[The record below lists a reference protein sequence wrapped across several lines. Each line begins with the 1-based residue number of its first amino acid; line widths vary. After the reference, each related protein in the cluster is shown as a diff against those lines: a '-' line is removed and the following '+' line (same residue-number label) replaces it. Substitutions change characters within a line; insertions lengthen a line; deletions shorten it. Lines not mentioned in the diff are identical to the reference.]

1 MQTDPLADLCSALQ
15 NAKRASKP
23 EVVLPYSRIKE
34 AVARVLVEEGYL
46 EKFEVVSVRE
56 GVRQLRLLLREVALF
71 QKARRISRPGCR
83 RYVGAKEVPRVLGG
97 LGLCILS
104 TPKGILA
111 GHRARRA
118 NVGGELLL
126 AVE

>member
-1 MQTDPLADLCSALQ
+1 M
-15 NAKRASKP
+15 
-23 EVVLPYSRIKE
+23 
-34 AVARVLVEEGYL
+34 LVEEGYL
-46 EKFEVVSVRE
+46 EKVEVVPVRK
-56 GVRQLRLLLREVALF
+56 GIRQLRLTLREVSPF

-83 RYVGAKEVPRVLGG
+83 RYVGAKEVPRILGG

-111 GHRARRA
+111 GHRAKRV

-126 AVE
+126 SVE

>member
-15 NAKRASKP
+15 NAKRAKKL
-23 EVVLPYSRIKE
+23 EVVLPHSKIKE

-46 EKFEVVSVRE
+46 EKFEAVALRK
-56 GVRQLRLLLREVALF
+56 GVRKLHLTLREVSSF

-83 RYVGAKEVPRVLGG
+83 RYVGAKEVPRILGG

-111 GHRARRA
+111 GHRAKRA

>member
-23 EVVLPYSRIKE
+23 EVVLPHSKIKE

-46 EKFEVVSVRE
+46 EKFEVVSVRK
-56 GVRQLRLLLREVALF
+56 GVRKLRLLLREVTPF
-71 QKARRISRPGCR
+71 RKARRISRPGCR
-83 RYVGAKEVPRVLGG
+83 RYVGAKEVPRILGG

-111 GHRARRA
+111 GHRAKRA

>member
-1 MQTDPLADLCSALQ
+1 MQTDPLADFCSALQ
-15 NAKRASKP
+15 NANRARKP
-23 EVVLPYSRIKE
+23 VVVLPHSRIKE

-46 EKFEVVSVRE
+46 EKIEVVTVRK
-56 GVRQLRLLLREVALF
+56 GIRQLRLLLREVSPF
-71 QKARRISRPGCR
+71 QKVRRISRPGCR
-83 RYVGAKEVPRVLGG
+83 CYVGAKEVPRILGG
-97 LGLCILS
+97 LGVCVLS

-111 GHRARRA
+111 GHRAKRA

>member
-1 MQTDPLADLCSALQ
+1 MQTDPLADFCSALQ
-15 NAKRASKP
+15 NARNAHKP
-23 EVVLPYSRIKE
+23 EVVLPHSRIKE

-46 EKFEVVSVRE
+46 EKVEVVPVRK
-56 GVRQLRLLLREVALF
+56 GIRQLRLTLREVSPF

-83 RYVGAKEVPRVLGG
+83 RYVGAKEVPRILGG

-111 GHRARRA
+111 GHRAKRV

-126 AVE
+126 SVE